1 MKVCILGATFDT
13 ANMGVSMLTAG
24 AIRCVARRF
33 PDSQI
38 TICDYGY
45 QGKEIQFPY
54 QGRTIPVELL
64 NVRFSKKVYLP
75 NNIAFLILLVA
86 VYRFVPLAAVR
97 RKLLLWNRYLNDLM
111 ESDLVLSI
119 AYGDSFSDIYGLGRL
134 LYVTLPQI
142 LMLLAGKRFV
152 MLPQTIGPFKS
163 RTGRAIAK
171 YILSRCELIY
181 SRDHMGLDA
190 LRGLIGSEEGETKFR
205 FCYDLAFEVDPKPPV
220 VVDVEGL
227 DTSARDARPLVGVN
241 VSGLLMMGGYTRD
254 NMFDL
259 KVRYDELV
267 YKLIEFLIEQKD
279 ARVLLVPHVFDSPGD
294 LESDS
299 RACDAVFDKLKQ
311 RYEGSIGVT
320 RGSYAYDEIK
330 YVIGRCDFFVAAR
343 MHACIAALSQNIP
356 TVPIAYSDKFAG
368 MMQSIGFG
376 ELVADPRHMG
386 AAAILETV
394 DKIYEKRAVV
404 GRDLATKMPLVKQC
418 IRDLSNGLSLP
429 SKADVR
435 QEVYC

>member
-24 AIRCVARRF
+24 AIRCVVRRF
-33 PDSQI
+33 PDAQI

-45 QGKEIQFPY
+45 EGKEIPFTY
-54 QGRTIPVELL
+54 QGRIIPVELL
-64 NVRFSKKVYLP
+64 NFRFSKKFYLP
-75 NNIAFLILLVA
+75 NNVAFLILLIA
-86 VYRFVPLAAVR
+86 VYRLVPLAPVR

-134 LYVTLPQI
+134 LYVSLPQI

-152 MLPQTIGPFKS
+152 MLPQTIGPFRS
-163 RTGRAIAK
+163 RIGKAIARC
-171 YILSRCELIY
+171 ILSRSEIVY

-190 LRGLIGSEEGETKFR
+190 LRGLIGAKQGETKFR

-220 VVDVEGL
+220 LVDVEGL
-227 DTSARDARPLVGVN
+227 DISTRDVQSVVGVN
-241 VSGLLMMGGYTRD
+241 VSGLLMMGGYTRN

-259 KVRYDELV
+259 KVRYDELI
-267 YKLIEFLIEQKD
+267 YKLIEFVIEQKA
-279 ARVLLVPHVFDSPGD
+279 ARVLLIPHVFDSPGD

-299 RACDAVFDKLKQ
+299 RACDAVFDELKQ
-311 RYEGSIGVT
+311 RYEGRIGVV
-320 RGSYAYDEIK
+320 RGSYSYDEIK
-330 YVIGRCDFFVAAR
+330 NIIGRCDFFVRAR

-376 ELVADPRHMG
+376 ELVADPRHMD

-394 DKIYEKRAVV
+394 DKIYEKRAAV
-404 GRDLATKMPLVKQC
+404 GRDLAAKMPVVKQR
-418 IRDLSNGLSLP
+418 IRDLSNDLSLLG
-429 SKADVR
+429 KAEIR
-435 QEVYC
+435 QEVCC